1 MLKTFITPFFVAAVA
16 AGAATPASASLLG
29 QDFGVSY
36 RFPDLGTVYGS
47 ASWAPASFT
56 VGAGT
61 ETVGD
66 IEGVTDIAVD
76 FTGLSLSLL
85 MTTVLGTPTWTGVA
99 FNGPVFTATAP
110 HGITG
115 ASVGAGTTMAGF
127 DASRVSL
134 TGDEIRIDWNGL
146 GYVSGTVVTIDF
158 SFAPTPVPEP
168 ASMALLGLGLVA
180 LGATRRRRPA

>member
-1 MLKTFITPFFVAAVA
+1 MLKTFITPLFVAAVA
-16 AGAATPASASLLG
+16 VGAAAPANASLLG
-29 QDFGVSY
+29 QDFSVNY

-47 ASWAPASFT
+47 ATWAPASFT

-66 IEGVTDIAVD
+66 VEGVTNITVD

-85 MTTVLGTPTWTGVA
+85 LTTVLGNPTWNSVA

-110 HGITG
+110 HGLAG

-127 DASRVSL
+127 DNSRVSF

-146 GYVSGTVVTIDF
+146 SYVSGTVVNVDF
-158 SFAPTPVPEP
+158 SFAPVAVPEP
-168 ASMALLGLGLVA
+168 ASAALLGLGLVA
-180 LGATRRRRPA
+180 LGAMRRRKPA